1 MRPTTSVFFENQ
13 SFEFHSLALVASV
26 YAFVHG
32 YYVYHIQNPIL
43 KKDSN
48 APICSAANSAN
59 EGTRTVD
66 ILTALVCSAFLAG
79 TVALLL
85 EIALK
90 RPETF
95 REMLP
100 GARVFAE
107 APVEVRSVTGTGDR
121 GSGRGVLATA

>member
-1 MRPTTSVFFENQ
+1 MR
-13 SFEFHSLALVASV
+13 SL
-26 YAFVHG
+26 HR
-32 YYVYHIQNPIL
+32 YYVCHIHNPIL

-48 APICSAANSAN
+48 TPICSAANDAN
-59 EGTRTVD
+59 EGNQAVD
-66 ILTALVCSAFLAG
+66 ILTALVCSAFIAG
-79 TVALLL
+79 TAALIL

-100 GARVFAE
+100 GTRAFAE
-107 APVEVRSVTGTGDR
+107 APVEARRATGTDDR

>member
-1 MRPTTSVFFENQ
+1 MLRFRLVSLKISLLILISQHGLQLRMR
-13 SFEFHSLALVASV
+13 SL
-26 YAFVHG
+26 HG
-32 YYVYHIQNPIL
+32 YYVYHIQNSIL

-48 APICSAANSAN
+48 TPICSAANDAN

-79 TVALLL
+79 TAALIL

-107 APVEVRSVTGTGDR
+107 APVEARSVTGTDDR